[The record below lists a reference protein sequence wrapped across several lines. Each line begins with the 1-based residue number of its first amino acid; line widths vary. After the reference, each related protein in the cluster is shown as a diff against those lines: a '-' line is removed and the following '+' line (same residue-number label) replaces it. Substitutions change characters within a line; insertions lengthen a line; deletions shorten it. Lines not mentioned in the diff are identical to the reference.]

1 MYFPNGEEFSGIIE
15 VEGFKF
21 RKHVTRYSG
30 YILIEITDMTYKIIA
45 ETKVSD
51 ISEVDIAQEILSAAI
66 YDYIENQTDD
76 LDKIM
81 AQLIKN

>member
-1 MYFPNGEEFSGIIE
+1 
-15 VEGFKF
+15 
-21 RKHVTRYSG
+21 
-30 YILIEITDMTYKIIA
+30 MTYKIIA